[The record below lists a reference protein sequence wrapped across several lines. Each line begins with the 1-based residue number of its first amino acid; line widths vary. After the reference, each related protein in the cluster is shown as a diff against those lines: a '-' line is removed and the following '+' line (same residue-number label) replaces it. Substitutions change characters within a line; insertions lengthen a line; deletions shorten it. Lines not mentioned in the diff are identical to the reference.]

1 MREYEQKV
9 KEEKK
14 ICLDGIEWEEQQLT
28 FTCMYLTL
36 FNWPHDLKAQTDS
49 V

>member
-14 ICLDGIEWEEQQLT
+14 ICLDGIEREEQQLT
-28 FTCMYLTL
+28 FTRMYLT
-36 FNWPHDLKAQTDS
+36 WPHDLKAQTDS